1 MRAAAALA
9 AYALAIAW
17 CAPVPLARLTARGAS
32 ARLGLATWLAVMT
45 SALVS
50 AGLALAFLIRTLRA
64 GWPHLTLAVCQEVAG
79 SACTPVIYRS
89 ALYELGLAA
98 LVAIATLASL
108 SAAWRCGRK
117 VQRARRQTAEHG
129 HAVRIVGSRLPG
141 TGAVILEDSRPAAYC
156 AAGTIVVTRG
166 TLGVLDGEQLA
177 AVLAHERAHLSG
189 RHHPI
194 ALAVRGLAA
203 TFPGVPLFDRG
214 LDEVTRLSEMC
225 ADDAAVRAEQ
235 GRQAVLAAALVAI
248 ATGRAVPGGGLM
260 PRTALAAAAYAVQV
274 RVERMLRPAS
284 TVRRSVT
291 SALLAVALGLVILV
305 PGVLAVLALPPWPR
319 LASPGLA
326 AAGPRTPGPR
336 TRRKGAHAHSRAA
349 TDSPIPATATQAP
362 VSVNFRSGTGTPV
375 ATHRS

>member
-1 MRAAAALA
+1 MNTTTPTRQAMAMSGLEN
-9 AYALAIAW
+9 INEEQI
-17 CAPVPLARLTARGAS
+17 TAAS
-32 ARLGLATWLAVMT
+32 AEIGLAEH
-45 SALVS
+45 
-50 AGLALAFLIRTLRA
+50 LRSQA
-64 GWPHLTLAVCQEVAG
+64 DRRGN
-79 SACTPVIYRS
+79 
-89 ALYELGLAA
+89 
-98 LVAIATLASL
+98 
-108 SAAWRCGRK
+108 
-117 VQRARRQTAEHG
+117 VQMWG
-129 HAVRIVGSRLPG
+129 I
-141 TGAVILEDSRPAAYC
+141 TGVQKE
-156 AAGTIVVTRG
+156 
-166 TLGVLDGEQLA
+166 
-177 AVLAHERAHLSG
+177 
-189 RHHPI
+189 
-194 ALAVRGLAA
+194 
-203 TFPGVPLFDRG
+203 
-214 LDEVTRLSEMC
+214 
-225 ADDAAVRAEQ
+225 
-235 GRQAVLAAALVAI
+235 AVLAAALVAI

-326 AAGPRTPGPR
+326 AAGPRNPGPR